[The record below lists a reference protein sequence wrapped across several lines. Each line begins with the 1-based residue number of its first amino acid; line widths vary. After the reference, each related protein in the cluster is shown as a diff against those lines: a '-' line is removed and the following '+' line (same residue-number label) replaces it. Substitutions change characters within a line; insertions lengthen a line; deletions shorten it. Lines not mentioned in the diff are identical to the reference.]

1 MTFFTS
7 SMSCHTSERLARAL
21 VLTILTMLIVGLV
34 SASTG
39 EEVEA
44 PSGAASALATT
55 SLGSTTGVG
64 PELISWCGRGVED
77 LAWCGSTED
86 RTHNRRRSQGP
97 GRRNGGVKV
106 LVGEV
111 DTKNGG
117 VKVSVGEVGV
127 MDGGVEDLVRFGRGQ
142 ISRSPVTEHGPSWR
156 WSV

>member
-1 MTFFTS
+1 
-7 SMSCHTSERLARAL
+7 
-21 VLTILTMLIVGLV
+21 MLIVGLV

-44 PSGAASALATT
+44 PSGAASASATT

-77 LAWCGSTED
+77 LAWRGSTED

-97 GRRNGGVKV
+97 DRRNGGVKV

-127 MDGGVEDLVRFGRGQ
+127 MDGGVEDLVRFGGGQ
-142 ISRSPVTEHGPSWR
+142 ISRSPEHGPSWR